1 MKKRYISVLFT
12 FVLAAVAAILSLI
25 EIPAVSI
32 DGMVFHAFNV
42 GQGDSFLF
50 RFPDGTNMLI
60 DAGSRKYGRD
70 LVLKLRRLGVSR
82 IDVLVA
88 THPHEDHIGGMTEVI
103 SSFEIGKV
111 WDSGYN
117 HGSGVQRAMLELIK
131 KKNIRFGRP
140 RAGFSENF
148 GEASVSVIAPHKPL
162 SGTKS
167 DANNNTVVLLVKY
180 GDVSFLM
187 MGDIEEAG
195 RRAAGSFPRAQI
207 LKLSH
212 HGSRNGTDRE
222 LLEQVAPEAAIISC
236 GIGNSYGHPHKE
248 TISLL
253 KRFKVKSF
261 STTKGDIVITT
272 DGATYSVDQ
281 DGD

>member
-1 MKKRYISVLFT
+1 MSKRYVSALFT
-12 FVLAAVAAILSLI
+12 FVLAAVAAVLSLI
-25 EIPAVSI
+25 EIPAVSL
-32 DGMVFHAFNV
+32 DGLHFYAFNV

-50 RFPDGTNMLI
+50 RFPNGANMLI

-70 LVLKLRRLGVSR
+70 LVSKLRRLGVGK

-117 HGSGVQRAMLELIK
+117 HGSAAQRAMLDLIN

-140 RAGFSENF
+140 KAGFTEDF
-148 GEASVSVIAPHKPL
+148 GDASVTVIAPRKPI
-162 SGTKS
+162 SGTNS

-195 RRAAGSFPRAQI
+195 RREAGSFPRAEI

-212 HGSRNGTDRE
+212 HGSRNGTDKE
-222 LLEQVAPEAAIISC
+222 LLEQVAPSTAIISC
-236 GIGNSYGHPHKE
+236 GVGNSYGHPHKE
-248 TISLL
+248 TMRLL
-253 KRFKVKSF
+253 KSFKVKSY
-261 STTKGDIVITT
+261 STTKGDIAITT
-272 DGATYSVDQ
+272 DGATYSVEQ